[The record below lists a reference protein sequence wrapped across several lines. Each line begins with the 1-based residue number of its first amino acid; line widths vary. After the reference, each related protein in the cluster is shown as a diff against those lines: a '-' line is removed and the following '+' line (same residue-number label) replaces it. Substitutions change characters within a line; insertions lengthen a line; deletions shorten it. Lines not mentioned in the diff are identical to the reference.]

1 MYGTQPRTLTNGELI
16 SVCADRLAANS
27 TLDYAH
33 AIELLRRLNYYT
45 QGKENQTANVFDD
58 RQLELPL

>member
-1 MYGTQPRTLTNGELI
+1 LI

-27 TLDYAH
+27 ILDYAH
-33 AIELLRRLNYYT
+33 SLELMRRLNYYT

>member
-1 MYGTQPRTLTNGELI
+1 VRTGSPPTPPW
-16 SVCADRLAANS
+16 
-27 TLDYAH
+27 T
-33 AIELLRRLNYYT
+33 IELLRRLNYYT

>member
-1 MYGTQPRTLTNGELI
+1 MQGPQPRTLTNNELI
-16 SVCADRLAANS
+16 SACADRLAANS

>member
-1 MYGTQPRTLTNGELI
+1 MPGPQPRTLTNGELI
-16 SVCADRLAANS
+16 SACADRLAVNS

-33 AIELLRRLNYYT
+33 SLELMRRLNHYT
-45 QGKENQTANVFDD
+45 KGKEDQNLEHADP

>member
-1 MYGTQPRTLTNGELI
+1 MQGPQPRTLTNGELI
-16 SVCADRLAANS
+16 SVCSDRLAANS
-27 TLDYAH
+27 ILDYAH
-33 AIELLRRLNYYT
+33 SLELMRRLNYYT